1 MKSTLIAAAVAALM
15 PAVVAAQSADA
26 FTHVAGNVYFFQNG
40 SYNSL
45 VVATDE
51 GTLVVDPNG
60 RTAQKLQDSL
70 PALTDQPV
78 THLIFSHSHGDHAS
92 GGDVYG
98 DDVEAIAHSNAP
110 AKLGGVDLDFQF
122 DQEHSFQLGK
132 NTIELTYLGPGDEED
147 MIATV
152 VRPENVVF
160 LVDVAAPE
168 RMFYTSLGG
177 RNVEGWYQQ
186 LLNAEALDFDIF
198 VPGHGRVG
206 NHEDLTNVRL
216 YMEELRADVL
226 KGLQA
231 GKSTI
236 QLVEELTY
244 PERSHWQQY
253 EAWRPSNVRGMAQHL
268 INSGAAD

>member
-1 MKSTLIAAAVAALM
+1 MKNFLTATAFAFMTPAIAS
-15 PAVVAAQSADA
+15 AQSADA
-26 FTHVAGNVYFFQNG
+26 FSHVAGNVYYFKNG

-51 GTLVVDPNG
+51 GTVVVDPNG
-60 RTAQKLQDSL
+60 STAQKLRDNL

-98 DDVEAIAHSNAP
+98 EDVQAIAQSNAP
-110 AKLGGVDLDFQF
+110 AKLGGVSLDVQF
-122 DQEHSFQLGK
+122 DQDHSFQLGE

-168 RMFYTSLGG
+168 RMFYTSFGG
-177 RNVEGWYQQ
+177 ENVEGWYQQ
-186 LLNAEALDFDIF
+186 ILTAEALDFDIF

-206 NHEDLTNVRL
+206 DHEDLTNIRL
-216 YMEELRADVL
+216 YLEELRADVL

-231 GKSTI
+231 GKSED

-244 PERSHWQQY
+244 PEHSHWQQY
-253 EAWRPSNVRGMAQHL
+253 DAWRPSNVRGMARYL
-268 INSGAAD
+268 TDSDAVD

>member
-1 MKSTLIAAAVAALM
+1 MKHILFSAAMALLSPAVAA
-15 PAVVAAQSADA
+15 ARSADA
-26 FTHVAGNVYFFQNG
+26 FTHVAGNVYYFQNG

-51 GTLVVDPNG
+51 GTVVVDPNG
-60 RTAQKLQDSL
+60 RTARKLRDNLS
-70 PALTDQPV
+70 ALTDQPV

-92 GGDVYG
+92 GGEAYG
-98 DDVEAIAHSNAP
+98 DVEAIAHSNAP
-110 AKLGGVDLDFQF
+110 PKLGGVDLDVQF
-122 DQEHSFQLGK
+122 DQNHSFQLGY

-177 RNVEGWYQQ
+177 DNVEDWYQQ
-186 LLNAEALDFDIF
+186 ILTAEALDFDIF

-206 NHEDLTNVRL
+206 NHGDLTNVKL
-216 YMEELRADVL
+216 YMEELRTDVL
-226 KGLQA
+226 AGLKA
-231 GKSTI
+231 GKSANK
-236 QLVEELTY
+236 LVNELTY

-253 EAWRPSNVRGMAQHL
+253 DAWRPSNVRGMAEYL
-268 INSGAAD
+268 INSGAVD